1 MYVQCLNDWNKYVSQ
16 KRSILHLCL
25 YYQFTAVKTG
35 SRQRLG
41 VWRAERSFAS
51 SQSHSLNNHAVGVR
65 LELRCRRT
73 RRDSSNSVH
82 ASSEHSSCAV
92 ALVSG
97 LVAVVGSH
105 RWKPRLLPLPRRTC
119 ERAVSLSRRYGTAWR
134 CMRRLSYVCNKRQRV
149 NTAHDSTITDGQG
162 AKFHNNYSRL
172 WLEAAR

>member
-1 MYVQCLNDWNKYVSQ
+1 VSQ

-51 SQSHSLNNHAVGVR
+51 SRSHSLNNHAVGVR

-119 ERAVSLSRRYGTAWR
+119 ERAVTPIWNSLTVYAQTEL
-134 CMRRLSYVCNKRQRV
+134 CMSAINGNALILHMIAQLLTVKGQNFII
-149 NTAHDSTITDGQG
+149 ITVDCDWKLH
-162 AKFHNNYSRL
+162 ANSAVRPMYM
-172 WLEAAR
+172 